1 MFGLVVVCPITG
13 KRYFLPVNIEP
24 EIFFMAILPDILL
37 LLFYV
42 SRRNYDAGG
51 I

>member
-24 EIFFMAILPDILL
+24 EIFFMAIRPDILL
-37 LLFYV
+37 LFY
-42 SRRNYDAGG
+42 SIREKP
-51 I
+51 